1 MATVRNRARARP
13 VLLCH
18 TTSDQS
24 TRNYPRTS
32 KMSCLNGVKPMEA
45 LKKLENKVGKVERA
59 ERDAVNAVPP
69 PVIAP
74 VMETRPQRSLRA

>member
-1 MATVRNRARARP
+1 MTVRNRARAQP
-13 VLLCH
+13 VSLCD
-18 TTSDQS
+18 TMSGQS

-45 LKKLENKVGKVERA
+45 VKKLENKVERV
-59 ERDAVNAVPP
+59 ERDAVNVVPP

-74 VMETRPQRSLRA
+74 VMETRP